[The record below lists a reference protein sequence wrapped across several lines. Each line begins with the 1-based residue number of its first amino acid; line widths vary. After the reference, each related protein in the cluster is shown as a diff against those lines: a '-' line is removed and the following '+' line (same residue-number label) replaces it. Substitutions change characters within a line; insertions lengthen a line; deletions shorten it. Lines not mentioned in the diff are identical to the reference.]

1 MTAPWMPPLPEP
13 PAFYRYQFSSFYGD
27 VWRSD
32 HREWNGHTPKATE
45 GLYTA
50 DQMRARDAEVAR
62 AALEQAARWV
72 RNRADAYDAEHGTTD
87 PETGAREYPGTGDE
101 YMMELAEIEDG
112 IRALAKEIA

>member
-50 DQMRARDAEVAR
+50 DQMRRAQADAAR
-62 AALEQAARWV
+62 AALEQAAKVCERQV
-72 RNRADAYDAEHGTTD
+72 
-87 PETGAREYPGTGDE
+87 
-101 YMMELAEIEDG
+101 ELAGYGERG
-112 IRALAKEIA
+112 NVASVAAHCAGSIRALAKEIT

>member
-50 DQMRARDAEVAR
+50 DQMRRAQADAAR
-62 AALEQAARWV
+62 AALEQAAKV
-72 RNRADAYDAEHGTTD
+72 CADEAPKWKYPRYDYATAAALHCE
-87 PETGAREYPGTGDE
+87 RR
-101 YMMELAEIEDG
+101 
-112 IRALAKEIA
+112 IRALAKEIT

>member
-50 DQMRARDAEVAR
+50 DQMREAIAAERERSHELLQAADHIR
-62 AALEQAARWV
+62 AGLEAKLAALSAA
-72 RNRADAYDAEHGTTD
+72 
-87 PETGAREYPGTGDE
+87 
-101 YMMELAEIEDG
+101 LAEKG
-112 IRALAKEIA
+112 QPK